1 MGDTISKKVTHRLFC
16 TLRYIKHIN
25 RRLTKAAR
33 ERGRAKKRCGRVL
46 CEKSGCAEQHQV
58 VERLDAGNQRPVLP
72 WQLWCLVDDNCWAPC
87 CQDPPTPS
95 EGLLVY
101 VCGLIKRLRINK
113 GSTEV
118 FGLKVDFSTVLLFL
132 STQFH
137 VAVQT
142 KEHIWYS
149 RQAHL
154 FTPAAVGSDQ

>member
-1 MGDTISKKVTHRLFC
+1 MQA
-16 TLRYIKHIN
+16 IKD
-25 RRLTKAAR
+25 
-33 ERGRAKKRCGRVL
+33 RC
-46 CEKSGCAEQHQV
+46 
-58 VERLDAGNQRPVLP
+58 
-72 WQLWCLVDDNCWAPC
+72 CLDNCDALLMIIAEHLAVST
-87 CQDPPTPS
+87 PPTPS

-142 KEHIWYS
+142 KEHIRYS